1 MVKLVIEGDFGLDPT
16 GVVGCGICLF
26 FCVVAVIAFIFF
38 RPHTEPFMI
47 KQHLTLALGFT
58 QIALL
63 VSVAAYRKEEGC
75 QAMSVILHYVIT
87 SCFSWCLLDSLY
99 IYFNHTNS
107 SHPIR
112 KKVYY
117 LVFGWG
123 LPFIV
128 LIMSLTT
135 GFTLQK
141 TKQVLSLYYCW
152 PSYHITW
159 TLVVPCLLTAMFNL
173 IILFATLHNLR
184 RPSYDIC
191 TRAVLER
198 KSTRYCLWTNSILL
212 LSLCI
217 GWLFGMLSFY
227 IGVGDFPYQL
237 AFGLINGLQGLFLFF
252 FHCVLNNDIRG
263 YNQPGVHRCSHEDGC
278 LTDRECSKRRRAHGQ
293 DPLVESRR
301 MMGSRSQPRENFPP
315 IGAQNTIQTENP
327 SRSQSN
333 ELKGNERP
341 TEVPWAVK
349 NEPRPADQKRTTNE
363 RRATKPDHE
372 AYPSLPGTP
381 EPYISE
387 FENVTKQ
394 PKRKSPP
401 PDLTTEKPQ
410 KENEGLTKSETV
422 TTLNS
427 HNKKISPVDD
437 IENKPNTNSSQA
449 EHLRVI
455 QVNEKSNSAGAIPPL
470 PERKA
475 ERNLNSSH
483 LDSRKLSV
491 QSSASTGSTE
501 RKPRKTSRTSQGV
514 SLNELESLF
523 SNQVY
528 MKPQRPSVSSLYS
541 SGSGRESRKI
551 SAETVHAP
559 GSRPSSRQTE
569 ETML

>member
-1 MVKLVIEGDFGLDPT
+1 M
-16 GVVGCGICLF
+16 
-26 FCVVAVIAFIFF
+26 
-38 RPHTEPFMI
+38 
-47 KQHLTLALGFT
+47 
-58 QIALL
+58 
-63 VSVAAYRKEEGC
+63 
-75 QAMSVILHYVIT
+75 
-87 SCFSWCLLDSLY
+87 
-99 IYFNHTNS
+99 
-107 SHPIR
+107 
-112 KKVYY
+112 
-117 LVFGWG
+117 
-123 LPFIV
+123 
-128 LIMSLTT
+128 
-135 GFTLQK
+135 
-141 TKQVLSLYYCW
+141 
-152 PSYHITW
+152 
-159 TLVVPCLLTAMFNL
+159 
-173 IILFATLHNLR
+173 
-184 RPSYDIC
+184 
-191 TRAVLER
+191 
-198 KSTRYCLWTNSILL
+198 
-212 LSLCI
+212 
-217 GWLFGMLSFY
+217 
-227 IGVGDFPYQL
+227 
-237 AFGLINGLQGLFLFF
+237 
-252 FHCVLNNDIRG
+252 
-263 YNQPGVHRCSHEDGC
+263 
-278 LTDRECSKRRRAHGQ
+278 TDRECSKRRRAHGQ

-341 TEVPWAVK
+341 TVEPWAVK

-401 PDLTTEKPQ
+401 PDVTTEKPQ

-455 QVNEKSNSAGAIPPL
+455 QVNEKSNSAGAIPPI